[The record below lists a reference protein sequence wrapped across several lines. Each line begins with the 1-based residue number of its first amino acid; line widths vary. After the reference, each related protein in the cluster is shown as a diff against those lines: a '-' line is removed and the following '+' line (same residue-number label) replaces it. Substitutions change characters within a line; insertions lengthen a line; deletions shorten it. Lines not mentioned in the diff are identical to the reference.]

1 MKIYI
6 FIACIFFTTVPDAI
20 HAQVISRADG
30 FFFKEFRPSGESGV
44 KGGLGPDSI
53 SYDKIDGSPYWVEA
67 FVPASLYDGK
77 GYLATLQVRI
87 NLLTNK
93 IHFLKDNVDMI
104 VDDNIV
110 TRVVFHGN
118 NDSTIFIGQV
128 PDMLVN
134 NKPFNKYVQVLNA
147 GKYQLLKY
155 TTRIVTSEETPSHTS
170 RTYQYK
176 DTHRYFMR
184 SEDRVDDVK
193 KLSSE
198 NILIY
203 LPVSSS
209 YNNWVKENKIN
220 LKNEKDIIRFL
231 NHYNA
236 NIKN

>member
-1 MKIYI
+1 MRINI
-6 FIACIFFTTVPDAI
+6 FIICFFFTAVPASI
-20 HAQVISRADG
+20 NAQVISRADG

-53 SYDKIDGSPYWVEA
+53 SYEKIDGSAYWVEA
-67 FVPASLYDGK
+67 FTPASLYDSK

-104 VDDNIV
+104 VDDNIIN
-110 TRVVFHGN
+110 RVVFHGN
-118 NDSTIFIGQV
+118 NDSTVFISQV
-128 PDMLVN
+128 PDLLVN
-134 NKPFNKYVQVLNA
+134 NKPFNKFVQVLNA

-155 TTRIVTSEETPSHTS
+155 TARIVTSEETPSHTS

-176 DTHRYFMR
+176 DTYRYFMR

-209 YNNWVKENKIN
+209 YNGWIKENKISF
-220 LKNEKDIIRFL
+220 KNEKDVIRFL
-231 NHYNA
+231 NHYNS
-236 NIKN
+236 NIRN